1 MRVIPRALVGYL
13 SVLQVCLLL
22 SMTLDIR
29 GQGPVLL
36 RAVTIPDGTLLEL
49 ELQRNV
55 SSKTAEVGDLVDFGV
70 VSAVVVDDVVVIEK
84 GASARGR
91 VVEVKRGRS
100 FGRAGKLDIA
110 IQDVLATDNER
121 VPLRA
126 SEQAEGDGSTGKV
139 TGAIIVTTILFFP
152 VAPLWGF
159 VKGKNVELP
168 IGTRVQSFIHN
179 DYPMQVQANKEPS
192 EQLTE
197 TVIPEENI
205 NEASSP
211 VPLGSISILASR
223 SEVKDATTNILT
235 WRGYTVGRSEDNLIS
250 FRTQV
255 GDQLIELEIRF
266 TEVGAQEVKLD
277 AFLFKV
283 TEVPAVGDMREP
295 LITSSGELMNT
306 LEAIKQSVEAV
317 Q

>member
-1 MRVIPRALVGYL
+1 MRLIPRALIGYL

-22 SMTLDIR
+22 SMTLEVR

-36 RAVTIPDGTLLEL
+36 RPVTIPDGTLLEL
-49 ELQRNV
+49 ELQKNV
-55 SSKTAEVGDLVDFGV
+55 SSKTAEVGDLVDFAV
-70 VSAVVVDDVVVIEK
+70 VSKVVVDDVVVIEK

-110 IQDVLATDNER
+110 IQDVLAIDSER
-121 VPLRA
+121 IPLRA
-126 SEQAEGDGSTGKV
+126 SEAAEGDGNTGKV
-139 TGAIIVTTILFFP
+139 TGAIIVTSILFFP
-152 VAPLWGF
+152 AAPLWGF

-168 IGTRVQSFIHN
+168 IGQRVQSFVHK
-179 DYPMQVQANKEPS
+179 DYTMQVQANEEPG

-197 TVIPEENI
+197 TFIPEENI
-205 NEASSP
+205 GEANSP
-211 VPLGSISILASR
+211 LPLGSISILAFR
-223 SEVKDATTNILT
+223 AEVKDAATHILT
-235 WRGYTVGRSEDNLIS
+235 QRGYTLGRSEEDLVT

-255 GDQLIELEIRF
+255 DDQLIELEIRF
-266 TEVGAQEVKLD
+266 TEVIPQVVKLD
-277 AFLFKV
+277 VFLFKV
-283 TEVPAVGDMREP
+283 KEVPAVGDMREP

-306 LEAIKQSVEAV
+306 LEDIKQSVEAV

>member
-1 MRVIPRALVGYL
+1 MRLIPKALMGYL

-22 SMTLDIR
+22 SMTLEVR

-36 RAVTIPDGTLLEL
+36 RTVTIPDGTLLEL
-49 ELQRNV
+49 ELQKNV
-55 SSKTAEVGDLVDFGV
+55 SSKTAEIGDLVDFAV
-70 VSAVVVDDVVVIEK
+70 VSAVVIDDVVVIEK

-91 VVEVKRGRS
+91 IAEVKRGRS

-126 SEQAEGDGSTGKV
+126 SEQAEGEGSTGKV

-168 IGTRVQSFIHN
+168 IGLRVQSFVHK
-179 DYPMQVQANKEPS
+179 DYPLQVQANQELS
-192 EQLTE
+192 EQLIE
-197 TVIPEENI
+197 TIIPKENI

-211 VPLGSISILASR
+211 VPLGSISILAFR
-223 SEVKDATTNILT
+223 AEVKDATTHILT
-235 WRGYTVGRSEDNLIS
+235 QRGYTVGRSEENLIS

-255 GDQLIELEIRF
+255 GDQLIELEVRF
-266 TEVGAQEVKLD
+266 TEVLPQVIKLD
-277 AFLFKV
+277 VFLFKV
-283 TEVPAVGDMREP
+283 TEIPGVGDMREP

-306 LEAIKQSVEAV
+306 LADIKQSVEAV

>member
-1 MRVIPRALVGYL
+1 MRLIPRALVGYL

-22 SMTLDIR
+22 SMTVDVR

-36 RAVTIPDGTLLEL
+36 RTVTIPDGTLLEL
-49 ELQRNV
+49 ELQKNV
-55 SSKTAEVGDLVDFGV
+55 SSKTAEVGDLVDFAV
-70 VSAVVVDDVVVIEK
+70 VSAVVIDDVVVIKK

-121 VPLRA
+121 IPLRA
-126 SEQAEGDGSTGKV
+126 SEAAEGEGSTGKV

-168 IGTRVQSFIHN
+168 IGTRVQSFVHK
-179 DYPMQVQANKEPS
+179 DYPLQVQANQELS

-197 TVIPEENI
+197 TIISEE
-205 NEASSP
+205 P
-211 VPLGSISILASR
+211 TPLGSISILASR

-235 WRGYTVGRSEDNLIS
+235 WRGYTAERSEENLLS
-250 FRTQV
+250 FRTQA
-255 GDQLIELEIRF
+255 GDQLIELEVRF
-266 TEVGAQEVKLD
+266 TEVGAQEIKLD

-283 TEVPAVGDMREP
+283 TEIPAVGDMREP